1 MTVSLPGASGAPVGG
16 PTVLRIL
23 LGAHLRRLREHAG
36 ISREDAGYH
45 IRASGSKISRMELG
59 RVSFKERDVIDLL
72 AFYGISDSEER
83 DSLIQLT
90 REANATPWWQKYQD
104 AAPDWFGLYVGLEEA
119 AQLIRVYEVQFVPGL
134 LQTEDYARAVV
145 MQGAPGLEPEEVERR
160 VALRLGRQKLLARDN
175 PPRLWAIVDEA
186 ALRRP
191 MGGRDVLAGQIQR
204 LMDLVSESNVTLQV
218 MPFKYGGHAAE
229 GGAFS
234 IMRFPEADLPD
245 MVYVEYLSG
254 ALYIEKPEEVERY
267 AAVMERLSVAGTSPE
282 RTREILA
289 GLLKEI

>member
-1 MTVSLPGASGAPVGG
+1 MTVGLPGAGAPVGG

-23 LGAHLRRLREHAG
+23 LGAHLRRMRERAG

-59 RVSFKERDVIDLL
+59 RVSFKERDVTDLL
-72 AFYGISDSEER
+72 AFYGVTDGEER
-83 DSLIQLT
+83 DSLVQLT

-134 LQTEDYARAVV
+134 LQTEEYARAVV
-145 MQGAPGLEPEEVERR
+145 VQGAPGLDPDEVDRR
-160 VALRLGRQKLLARDN
+160 VALRLGRQKLLDRDN

-191 MGGRDVLAGQIQR
+191 MGGRDVLAAQIER
-204 LMDLVSESNVTLQV
+204 LMDMVSEPNITLQV

-229 GGAFS
+229 GGAFT

-245 MVYVEYLSG
+245 MVYMEYLTG

>member
-1 MTVSLPGASGAPVGG
+1 MTVSLPGVGGAPVGG

-23 LGAHLRRLREHAG
+23 LGAHLRRLRERVG
-36 ISREDAGYH
+36 ISREEAGYH

-72 AFYGISDSEER
+72 AFYGVTDSEER

-160 VALRLGRQKLLARDN
+160 VALRRGRQKLLTRDN

-191 MGGRDVLAGQIQR
+191 MGGKDVLAGQIQR
-204 LMDLVSESNVTLQV
+204 LMDLVNEPNITLQV

-229 GGAFS
+229 GGAFH

-245 MVYVEYLSG
+245 MVYVEYLTG

-282 RTREILA
+282 RTREVLA